1 MRKLISLLV
10 PAMVM
15 AAFTVT
21 GCTVKVQSNEPR
33 EPKPK
38 KEKPEPKPEAKKR
51 PKINLKALKKVG
63 NELELPAPLP
73 FKTGSAEPDIEGGFD
88 EVMEEVRKYMVA
100 NPDVT
105 LLRIEGHT
113 DSDGDREHNMDL
125 SRRRAEAV
133 RNYLIGRGID
143 ATRLESKG
151 FGPDAP
157 LESNKTRAG
166 KAKNRRIEFK
176 LID

>member
-1 MRKLISLLV
+1 
-10 PAMVM
+10 
-15 AAFTVT
+15 
-21 GCTVKVQSNEPR
+21 
-33 EPKPK
+33 
-38 KEKPEPKPEAKKR
+38 
-51 PKINLKALKKVG
+51 
-63 NELELPAPLP
+63 
-73 FKTGSAEPDIEGGFD
+73 
-88 EVMEEVRKYMVA
+88 
-100 NPDVT
+100 
-105 LLRIEGHT
+105 
-113 DSDGDREHNMDL
+113 MDL